1 MFLQSFE
8 YFLSKVG
15 SLLSVLSSVGACEG
29 VALVPHWAGVP
40 QTTHRTRDRGGD
52 DGDDDGGGG
61 GGGGDDDD
69 GGDGG

>member
-1 MFLQSFE
+1 MRVLLQRLDHSWRFE

-40 QTTHRTRDRGGD
+40 QTTHRTRDHGGD
-52 DGDDDGGGG
+52 GGSGDDDGGGG
-61 GGGGDDDD
+61 DGD
-69 GGDGG
+69 